1 MLIEWVCESQLFLE
15 EEREREL
22 EELYD
27 SNLND
32 RGDRDALRVTSA
44 NGVDDN
50 NGEAGAGE
58 STEVTK
64 STTETLMAGERIIEA
79 LDVSDADQQATLEHA
94 RQVATYADPKQQA
107 RVPLPTRNPVFS
119 MYGGCGPHEYVLKIV
134 RQIPA
139 ASLHDAL
146 LVLPFGKV
154 TQLIEHL
161 NVWAQHAW
169 QITLTSRVLFF
180 LLRTHHSQIVATRAL
195 RQTMLSLRGH
205 LRDALKRQK
214 VSAARRD

>member
-1 MLIEWVCESQLFLE
+1 LE

-32 RGDRDALRVTSA
+32 RGDRDALKVTSA
-44 NGVDDN
+44 NGVDGD
-50 NGEAGAGE
+50 EATGE

-79 LDVSDADQQATLEHA
+79 LEVSEADQEATREYE
-94 RQVATYADPKQQA
+94 REVASYSDPKQQA
-107 RVPLPTRNPVFS
+107 RVPAPSRNPVFS
-119 MYGGCGPHEYVLKIV
+119 MYGGCGPHEYVLKVV

-146 LVLPFGKV
+146 LVLPFSKV
-154 TQLIEHL
+154 AQLIEHL
-161 NVWAQHAW
+161 DVWARHAW

-214 VSAARRD
+214 VSSRCEAFLECKEEGLNHVNCG